1 MVADFPLNKRSRREP
16 GGLWD
21 ASNASAHITYH
32 AFSRVLCCCSV
43 AKLCPALSDTLDCST
58 PGSSILWSLCY
69 WSLLQLMSIHEPVML
84 SHHPLSPLLPFAF
97 SLSQH
102 LVFSIEAALHIRWP
116 KYWSFSMGPS
126 NDYSGLISCRIDW
139 FDQCGKVLYMRM
151 WICQYG
157 THWSLASSF
166 QCCFESSGIIY
177 ILTFCMWSF
186 PLLPSLY
193 LTICRTW
200 FFSLLFWNDMY
211 KVLFSSLIL
220 GTWVIFS
227 NNKRILFWE
236 VSLCFFVYNFLSSA
250 FFVVFSWNFC
260 FSIFDIPYRT
270 NKLCLFV

>member
-116 KYWSFSMGPS
+116 KYWSFSISPS
-126 NDYSGLISCRIDW
+126 KEYSGLIPFRFDW
-139 FDQCGKVLYMRM
+139 FDLLEVQ
-151 WICQYG
+151 G
-157 THWSLASSF
+157 T
-166 QCCFESSGIIY
+166 
-177 ILTFCMWSF
+177 
-186 PLLPSLY
+186 
-193 LTICRTW
+193 RK
-200 FFSLLFWNDMY
+200 SLLQHH
-211 KVLFSSLIL
+211 SSKASIL
-220 GTWVIFS
+220 HF
-227 NNKRILFWE
+227 
-236 VSLCFFVYNFLSSA
+236 SA
-250 FFVVFSWNFC
+250 FFMVQLSH
-260 FSIFDIPYRT
+260 PYMLLE
-270 NKLCLFV
+270 KP